1 MTKYSLTSELNAP
14 PSPVAAPKLQESS
27 QYKLFAHSDF
37 VEWLENQ
44 PDDDSI
50 AKRAQFSLRN
60 LMAYGYAP
68 KTKGVVGAGKGWL
81 RALLGGNG
89 GSHFYLWY
97 TTWAYE
103 PGHELGLSHGEI
115 AVRLVRHHDE
125 TKYALSPGEMT
136 DYYPFSTSDAEISH
150 LGSSPYTE
158 RQRQIAIDHSAPVT
172 VLRGYPG
179 SGKTTS
185 LWLSALHSGSQKLLY
200 LTYSAK
206 LANEAQTYF
215 STFRPEGAEID
226 VMTFSGLLDYLED
239 VDQTFP
245 IDNTEMARSLHSEL
259 TKKPNLLK
267 FLSEQPDELYAELH
281 AHALGRAL
289 PIDFKGVP
297 ATEFLVVRDY
307 PAMRKS
313 DVGSS
318 MATVVGEVLQA
329 ITDANLEDRYFPTLT
344 RSRKLLTDVNEPPPP
359 RLAGCTAILVDEV
372 QDLTQIEAFLLLNV
386 CARIGQDTGQMP
398 HLYLAGDE
406 SQTVR
411 PTAFEWAWLKD
422 LVTSVFGPTVDIND
436 VGLEENLRSP
446 ERIALFVEA
455 TRSQYSKFEK
465 NDRPSGLTYTS
476 TNDTVPGRV
485 IYCTVDNEEIPALLE
500 GLSKIPRSCVV
511 YPGFVPPPELAAMN
525 EGADLVYSSEEVK
538 GLDFDVV
545 ALIDAGR
552 RQADLE
558 HLINRRASEPYVN
571 VMGRTLADQYRVAAS
586 RASETLL
593 LIDRR
598 PEEHAEAMST
608 LCATATRKALKD
620 GSEVTATVGLEF
632 EDDIS
637 TLLAQL
643 QTDVDKETLV
653 RSTLDEIRSIVDS
666 QPERAIL
673 KSASALRIME
683 RLRQEGDYE
692 AQLEDEVLRVR
703 AVAILVALLQET
715 NFKRVQKHAIESE
728 SRQIAQKI
736 NLGNAYDD
744 VRELA
749 SNTFGAFDK
758 RTIQRISAAI
768 GGLEDVK
775 RDLPEVFL
783 QHESRIL
790 RWHDRL
796 RDQDCPA
803 DWAKTLE
810 ILRVA
815 STLVRTLSS
824 SHGYLTDQM
833 DAICNKWAQQL
844 MERRNF
850 KEALMV
856 ISEVTSRNYEI
867 EGGCYR
873 SLRNL
878 RAAAVVY
885 EEGGL
890 LESAL
895 KCLRE
900 IPDIDASI
908 EMAGRMGHPSLQ
920 VLTWLKS
927 SREVLFNRPENVL
940 DIITDEE
947 TNLLVSWARG
957 AATEMTESESQQYWN
972 LQEFPEF
979 ASDEPDHFGEEP
991 F

>member
-1 MTKYSLTSELNAP
+1 MMKYSLTNELNAP
-14 PSPVAAPKLQESS
+14 PSPIAAPKLQESS

-37 VEWLENQ
+37 VEWLEDQ
-44 PDDDSI
+44 PDEDPV
-50 AKRAQFSLRN
+50 AKRAQFCLRSL
-60 LMAYGYAP
+60 LAYGYAP
-68 KTKGVVGAGKGWL
+68 KTKGVVGAGKGWQ

-97 TTWAYE
+97 TSWAYE
-103 PGHELGLSHGEI
+103 PGQELGLSQGEI
-115 AVRLVRHHDE
+115 AVRVVRHHDE
-125 TKYALSPGEMT
+125 TKYALSPGEIS

-158 RQRQIAIDHSAPVT
+158 RQRQIAVDNSAPVT

-185 LWLSALHSGSQKLLY
+185 LWLSALHSGSHKLLY

-215 STFRPEGAEID
+215 ATFRPEGAEID
-226 VMTFSGLLDYLED
+226 VMTFGGLLDYLED
-239 VDQTFP
+239 VDQTSP
-245 IDNTEMARSLHSEL
+245 VDNTESARSLLAEL
-259 TKKPNLLK
+259 AKKPNLLK
-267 FLSEQPDELYAELH
+267 FLSDQPDELYAELH

-297 ATEFLVVRDY
+297 ATETLVVRDY
-307 PAMRKS
+307 PTMRKS

-318 MATVVGEVLQA
+318 MATVVSEVLQVIA
-329 ITDANLEDRYFPTLT
+329 ESSLEHRFFPTLT
-344 RSRKLLTDVNEPPPP
+344 RARRLLNDVNEPPPP
-359 RLAGCTAILVDEV
+359 RLEGCTAILVDEV

-386 CARIGQDTGQMP
+386 CARIGQDSGQMP

-422 LVTSVFGPTVDIND
+422 LVTTVFGPTVEIND

-455 TRSQYSKFEK
+455 TRSQYSRFDK

-485 IYCTVDNEEIPALLE
+485 IYCTVDDAEIPVLLE

-511 YPGFVPPPELAAMN
+511 YPGFVSPPELVAMN
-525 EGADLVYSSEEVK
+525 EGAELVYSSEEVK

-545 ALIDAGR
+545 ALMDAGK

-558 HLINRRASEPYVN
+558 HLIVRRTSEPYVN

-598 PEEHAEAMST
+598 PDEHAEAMSV
-608 LCATATRKALKD
+608 LCATATRKSLKN

-683 RLRQEGDYE
+683 RLRQEGDFE
-692 AQLEDEVLRVR
+692 TQLEDEVLRVR
-703 AVAILVALLQET
+703 AVAILVGLLQET
-715 NFKRVQKHAIESE
+715 KFKRIEKSAIEAE
-728 SRQIAQKI
+728 SRHIAQRI
-736 NLGNAYDD
+736 NLGDAYDN

-749 SNTFGAFDK
+749 SNTFGTSDR

-768 GGLEDVK
+768 SSLEDVK
-775 RDLPEVFL
+775 RDLPEVYL
-783 QHESRIL
+783 QHEGRIL

-803 DWAKTLE
+803 DWTKTLE
-810 ILRVA
+810 ILPVA
-815 STLVRTLSS
+815 RNLVKKLSS
-824 SHGYLTDQM
+824 NHSYLKDQM
-833 DAICNKWAQQL
+833 DAICNTWARQL
-844 MERRNF
+844 IDRRNY
-850 KEALMV
+850 KEALIV
-856 ISEVTSRNYEI
+856 ISEVTSRDFET
-867 EGGCYR
+867 EGRCYR
-873 SLRNL
+873 GLGNL
-878 RAAAVVY
+878 RAAAAVY

-890 LESAL
+890 LEAAL
-895 KCLRE
+895 LCLRE

-927 SREVLFNRPENVL
+927 SREALFNRPDNVP
-940 DIITDEE
+940 DIITGQEVDQ
-947 TNLLVSWARG
+947 LIKWAKMT
-957 AATEMTESESQQYWN
+957 ATDPALIPEMAYWTTPDHPESDFSVEMNSH
-972 LQEFPEF
+972 
-979 ASDEPDHFGEEP
+979 DEPF
-991 F
+991 